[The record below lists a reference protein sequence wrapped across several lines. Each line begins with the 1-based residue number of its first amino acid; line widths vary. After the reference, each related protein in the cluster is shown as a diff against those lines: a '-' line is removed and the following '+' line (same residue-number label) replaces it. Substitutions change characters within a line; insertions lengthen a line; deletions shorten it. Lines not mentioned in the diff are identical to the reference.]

1 MAHVS
6 GLVAAKEYPSPIP
19 YADVVTTT
27 THKTLRGP
35 RGGLILA
42 KDNEEIHKKLNSA
55 IFPGTQGGPLMH
67 VIAAKALCFKEALD
81 PAFKDYQKQ
90 VKANAKKMAATFME
104 RGINI
109 VSNGTENHMFLVDL
123 VEKGLTG
130 KDADAALGTAN
141 ITVNKNA
148 VPNDPQSPFVTSGL
162 RIGTPAATTRGFKEP
177 EVTLVANWICDIL
190 EDINNQILINDVKG
204 KVIELCSSY
213 PVYSAELCTAPTVAS
228 LIQK

>member
-1 MAHVS
+1 
-6 GLVAAKEYPSPIP
+6 
-19 YADVVTTT
+19 
-27 THKTLRGP
+27 
-35 RGGLILA
+35 
-42 KDNEEIHKKLNSA
+42 
-55 IFPGTQGGPLMH
+55 MH

-90 VKANAKKMAATFME
+90 VKANAKKMASTFME

-130 KDADAALGTAN
+130 KDADAALGKAN

-213 PVYSAELCTAPTVAS
+213 PVYSDELCTAPTVAS
-228 LIQK
+228 LTQK

>member
-19 YADVVTTT
+19 HADVVTTT

-90 VKANAKKMAATFME
+90 VKANAKQMAASFME

>member
-1 MAHVS
+1 
-6 GLVAAKEYPSPIP
+6 
-19 YADVVTTT
+19 
-27 THKTLRGP
+27 
-35 RGGLILA
+35 
-42 KDNEEIHKKLNSA
+42 
-55 IFPGTQGGPLMH
+55 
-67 VIAAKALCFKEALD
+67 
-81 PAFKDYQKQ
+81 
-90 VKANAKKMAATFME
+90 
-104 RGINI
+104 
-109 VSNGTENHMFLVDL
+109 MFLVDL

-177 EVTLVANWICDIL
+177 EVILVANWICDIL
-190 EDINNQILINDVKG
+190 EDINNQILINDVKS